1 MNVRHRLPRLTAVAI
16 VLVALMIFVWNA
28 VQTSGARVNATTST
42 ESIFSA
48 GTVDL
53 AQIGSVVELLF
64 DVDNLYPGKEVVGC
78 VEIEYRGSVPA
89 DVRLHARALGGTGL
103 EQFIDVEILGRG
115 SATCEGVDETS
126 QDSMFDGVLA
136 DVERRHGSYADGLLL
151 GEMTASDSVVVR
163 VLAELI
169 DDNAAQ
175 GLTTEFSMTVEARP

>member
-1 MNVRHRLPRLTAVAI
+1 VNVRQRLPRLTAVAI

-48 GTVDL
+48 GTVEL

-64 DVDNLYPGKEVVGC
+64 DVNNLYPGKEVVGC

-89 DVRLHARALGGTGL
+89 DVRLHARSLGGTGL
-103 EQFIDVEILGRG
+103 EEYVDVEIALLR
-115 SATCEGVDETS
+115 SATCEEAEVRPQS
-126 QDSMFDGVLA
+126 AMFDGALA
-136 DVERRHGSYADGLLL
+136 DVELRHGSYKDGLRL

-163 VLAELI
+163 VLAQLM
-169 DDNAAQ
+169 DDNEAQ